1 MYDFNDLPMDDGMS
15 GAMSGLLGA
24 YSIFMLI
31 VLVIMIV
38 SYWVLF
44 QKANKPGW
52 AAIIPIYNMIVLLE
66 VVGLSWYWIFIVFAI
81 IVPIIGGLIV
91 LAFSIYLNYLLAKSF
106 GKDVGFTIGLVLLPI
121 IFLPILAF
129 DKKIEYKGPAAI
141 EMKENKNF

>member
-1 MYDFNDLPMDDGMS
+1 
-15 GAMSGLLGA
+15 
-24 YSIFMLI
+24 
-31 VLVIMIV
+31 
-38 SYWVLF
+38 LF

-81 IVPIIGGLIV
+81 IVPIIGGLVV